1 MVPKCMHIWQGQ
13 VTYQGTTVN
22 FCFFSKIAS
31 VPLILT
37 LNQITVVCSKFKF
50 PLNCQK
56 DTETAMKLMYGSL

>member
-1 MVPKCMHIWQGQ
+1 MVPKGIHIWQGQ

-22 FCFFSKIAS
+22 FCFFFQNCLST
-31 VPLILT
+31 LLT

-50 PLNCQK
+50 LLNCQK